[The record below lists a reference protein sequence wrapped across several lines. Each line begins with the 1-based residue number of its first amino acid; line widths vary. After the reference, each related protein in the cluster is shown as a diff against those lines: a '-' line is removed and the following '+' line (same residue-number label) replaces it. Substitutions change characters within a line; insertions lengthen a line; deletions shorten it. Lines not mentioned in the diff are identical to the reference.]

1 MVKNTKKASD
11 FWVGAIVMVI
21 SAIFFIEACKMPSQ
35 SRGIGPGD
43 YPKFVC
49 VLLFILGAVQVL
61 RTLLSGG
68 FPLVDWKN
76 MQTRYLIRA
85 FIMIAGTYVYY
96 LLIDII
102 GFPLITPVYI
112 WLSMMFFGYKKKV
125 VAAVIAVVFST
136 AVYLLFTKVFMV
148 LLPGGFL
155 F

>member
-1 MVKNTKKASD
+1 M
-11 FWVGAIVMVI
+11 
-21 SAIFFIEACKMPSQ
+21 
-35 SRGIGPGD
+35 
-43 YPKFVC
+43 
-49 VLLFILGAVQVL
+49 
-61 RTLLSGG
+61 
-68 FPLVDWKN
+68 DWKN
-76 MQTRYLIRA
+76 IQTRYLMRA

-125 VAAVIAVVFST
+125 IAAVIAVVFST